1 MARVGRP
8 VTKTGAA
15 AAKHRKQSREEYR
28 ELPASKKKARVASRD
43 KAAQRSADAKRLSS
57 QRDKRNSYHRTEA
70 KVLKSVPKGT
80 KCGKCGST
88 RNVQRHV
95 VKGKFKGY
103 LCGKCNTNAIGGKA

>member
-8 VTKTGAA
+8 RTKTGKAA
-15 AAKHRKQSREEYR
+15 ARHREQSREEYR
-28 ELPASKKKARVASRD
+28 SLPESKKKARVADRD
-43 KAAQRSADAKRLSS
+43 KEAQRKADAKRLSS
-57 QRDKRNSYHRTEA
+57 QRSKRNSYHRTEA
-70 KVLKSVPKGT
+70 RALKDVPKGT

-103 LCGKCNTNAIGGKA
+103 LCGRCNTNAIGGKP